1 MKKDTLILSL
11 IAIVSTVAIL
21 FSACKK
27 INDYTEVGGGLI
39 PPIDNI
45 NTFDTSLT
53 VETYNDSF
61 RLSGDSLYTL
71 SNDEQFVGLINNDP
85 FFGKT
90 DARMFFELKNPYY
103 GSYPLSR
110 KDSVKLDSVV
120 MVLTYVERYGDSTI
134 PQTFKVYE
142 ITNPQMRAD
151 SYYLIRQEHFLYN
164 PSNVLNEQPVQ
175 PLDLRKFNDSVKVF
189 RDTAANQ
196 IRIRLDTNFARRL
209 VNYDTTN
216 AYKNDTLFKTFF
228 KGFALR
234 SEGAGNA
241 VVGVN
246 VRATTTRLAIY
257 YRAPKK
263 GGGGIDTAVSYF
275 YFTDK
280 SASANYIKRDYNGS
294 AFATVAGS
302 PLPTPVVYIQKSPGT
317 YATVKIPGLATLSN
331 RVVHR
336 AELIVEQLYDVSDE
350 KFPPPD
356 RLYLDAPDPTLSSSY
371 KFRFIPFSMDISTV
385 SGFDFNNFGV
395 NPLAAK
401 DVNGK
406 DIKVWKF
413 NLSRYIQHVVNG
425 TETAYNFRL
434 YAPMTIRGTA
444 RYAGSTIQTSSFPA
458 TYLNGNTTVGRVRV
472 GGGNHPTQRMRLR
485 VIFSKI

>member
-45 NTFDTSLT
+45 NTFDTTIT
-53 VETYNDSF
+53 VQTFNDSF
-61 RLSGDSLYTL
+61 RLSGDSIYTL
-71 SNDEQFVGLINNDP
+71 SSDEQFLGLINNDP

-103 GSYPLSR
+103 GTYPLSR
-110 KDSVKLDSVV
+110 KDSLKIDSMV

-134 PQTFKVYE
+134 PQQFKVYE
-142 ITNPQMRAD
+142 ISNPQMVAD
-151 SYYLIRQEHFLYN
+151 SYYLLRREHFLYN
-164 PSNVLNEQPVQ
+164 TANMLNEQPLQ
-175 PLDLRKFNDSVKVF
+175 PLDLRKFDDSVKVF
-189 RDTAANQ
+189 RDTAARQ

-216 AYKNDTLFKTFF
+216 AYKNDTIFKTFF
-228 KGFALR
+228 KGFAVR

-246 VRATTTRLAIY
+246 VNATTTRLAVY

-275 YFTDK
+275 YFTGN
-280 SASANYIKRDYNGS
+280 SASANYVKRDYS
-294 AFATVAGS
+294 GS
-302 PLPTPVVYIQKSPGT
+302 PFETIVSSTVQTPVAYIQKSPGT
-317 YATVKIPGLATLSN
+317 YVTVKVPALPTLSN

-336 AELIVEQLYDVSDE
+336 AELIVEQLYDASDA
-350 KFPPPD
+350 KFPIPD
-356 RLYLDAPDPTLSSSY
+356 RLYMDSPDPTLTGAY
-371 KFRFIPFSMDISTV
+371 KFRTIPYSMDISTI
-385 SGFDFNNFGV
+385 SGFDFINFGV
-395 NPLAAK
+395 NPIAAK
-401 DVNGK
+401 DVSGN

-425 TETAYNFRL
+425 TERAYDFRL
-434 YAPMTIRGTA
+434 YAPLTIRGTA
-444 RYAGSTIQTSSFPA
+444 RYQGSTLETSNFPA

-485 VIFSKI
+485 IIYSKL

>member
-21 FSACKK
+21 FSACRK

-45 NTFDTSLT
+45 NTFDTTIT
-53 VETYNDSF
+53 VQTFNDSF
-61 RLSGDSLYTL
+61 QFSGDSLYTL
-71 SNDEQFVGLINNDP
+71 KSDEQFVGLINNDP
-85 FFGKT
+85 LFGKT

-110 KDSVKLDSVV
+110 KDSVKIDSIV

-134 PQTFKVYE
+134 PQQFKVYE
-142 ITNPQMRAD
+142 ITNPQMVAD
-151 SYYLIRQEHFLYN
+151 SYYLVRREHFLYN
-164 PSNVLNEQPVQ
+164 PANVLNEQPVQ
-175 PLDLRKFNDSVKVF
+175 ALDLRKFDDSVKVF
-189 RDTAANQ
+189 RDTSANQ

-216 AYKNDTLFKTFF
+216 AYKNDTIFKTFF

-246 VRATTTRLAIY
+246 IGATTTRLAIY
-257 YRAPKK
+257 YRAPKTA
-263 GGGGIDTAVSYF
+263 GGGIDTAVSYL
-275 YFTDK
+275 YFTPN
-280 SASANYIKRDYNGS
+280 SSSANYIKRDYSGS
-294 AFATVAGS
+294 AFQTVAGTGVQ
-302 PLPTPVVYIQKSPGT
+302 TPVAYIQKSPGT
-317 YATVKIPGLATLSN
+317 YVTVKVPALPTLSN

-336 AELIVEQLYDVSDE
+336 AELIVEQLYDASDA
-350 KFPPPD
+350 KFPAPD
-356 RLYLDAPDPTLSSSY
+356 RLYLDAPDPTLTSSY
-371 KFRFIPFSMDISTV
+371 KFRTIPYSLDISTI
-385 SGFDFNNFGV
+385 SGFDFINFGV
-395 NPLAAK
+395 NPIASK
-401 DVNGK
+401 DVNGN

-425 TETAYNFRL
+425 TEPVYDFRL

-444 RYAGSTIQTSSFPA
+444 RYQGSTLETSSFPA
-458 TYLNGNTTVGRVRV
+458 TYLNGNTTIGRVRV

-485 VIFSKI
+485 IIYSKL